1 MKKIIALLCGLLLF
15 TSISVACGS
24 NKTGESS
31 SSNISSSITASEADS
46 SNEEADSSSPEPD
59 SSNEEVESSSP
70 EADSSDVELP
80 EDSSN
85 IESEDS
91 SSEMEESSKDD
102 ETEQYYTVTFDSD
115 GGTVVAEQ
123 RIRKGEKVIKTENP
137 TKASTE
143 TVDFEFVGWYVE
155 ETAWDFDKNTVEK
168 DIILHAKWSE
178 KKYSADL
185 PI

>member
-1 MKKIIALLCGLLLF
+1 MKKIIALLCSLALF
-15 TSISVACGS
+15 TSISAACGS
-24 NKTGESS
+24 NPTGESS
-31 SSNISSSITASEADS
+31 SVNSASSVASSEEGSFDTESEA
-46 SNEEADSSSPEPD
+46 
-59 SSNEEVESSSP
+59 
-70 EADSSDVELP
+70 
-80 EDSSN
+80 
-85 IESEDS
+85 S
-91 SSEMEESSKDD
+91 SSEDEKGSGKEETSDKDK

-123 RIRKGEKVIKTENP
+123 RVHKGEKVIKPENP

>member
-1 MKKIIALLCGLLLF
+1 MRKIIALLCGLAMF
-15 TSISVACGS
+15 ASISVACGS
-24 NKTGESS
+24 NQTGESS
-31 SSNISSSITASEADS
+31 SVNSASSVASS
-46 SNEEADSSSPEPD
+46 
-59 SSNEEVESSSP
+59 EEV
-70 EADSSDVELP
+70 SSDT
-80 EDSSN
+80 
-85 IESEDS
+85 ESDAS
-91 SSEMEESSKDD
+91 SSEDEKDSWKEETSDKDK

-123 RIRKGEKVIKTENP
+123 RIRKGEKVIKPENP

-168 DIILHAKWSE
+168 DIILHAKWSK